1 MHNRGHTSEMTR
13 ARVWWTERKR
23 EGKRGRTRVSGAP
36 MRRTKEGE
44 REKESEAG
52 KGREG
57 EGERNIKIP
66 TLAGSSDGGKAR
78 PFEERDTRDKHSLCV
93 LSALSNG
100 R

>member
-1 MHNRGHTSEMTR
+1 MRNRGHTSEMTL
-13 ARVWWTERKR
+13 ARRERERERERTRRRKNALVSGVPMRKR
-23 EGKRGRTRVSGAP
+23 ER
-36 MRRTKEGE
+36 
-44 REKESEAG
+44 ESEA
-52 KGREG
+52 GREG

-93 LSALSNG
+93 LSGLSNG

>member
-1 MHNRGHTSEMTR
+1 M
-13 ARVWWTERKR
+13 RKR
-23 EGKRGRTRVSGAP
+23 MRQGR
-36 MRRTKEGE
+36 
-44 REKESEAG
+44 
-52 KGREG
+52 G

>member
-1 MHNRGHTSEMTR
+1 MNTHVFHGGREKRERGVPLCVPMRHEE
-13 ARVWWTERKR
+13 TERREREWTRKR
-23 EGKRGRTRVSGAP
+23 RGGGK
-36 MRRTKEGE
+36 GE
-44 REKESEAG
+44 R
-52 KGREG
+52 
-57 EGERNIKIP
+57 ERNIKIP

>member
-1 MHNRGHTSEMTR
+1 MTR

-44 REKESEAG
+44 RERERDEKESEAG

>member
-1 MHNRGHTSEMTR
+1 MFLCVRRWDTKKQRDEKENGRENGE
-13 ARVWWTERKR
+13 R
-23 EGKRGRTRVSGAP
+23 EGKG
-36 MRRTKEGE
+36 GE
-44 REKESEAG
+44 R
-52 KGREG
+52 
-57 EGERNIKIP
+57 ERNIKIP